1 MNHLCTPCV
10 TLEGSFV
17 HVMFAKDQKWNYK
30 TNYIAYENQTRLRL
44 HYILFSNNQLK

>member
-17 HVMFAKDQKWNYK
+17 HFMFVKDQKWNYK
-30 TNYIAYENQTRLRL
+30 TNYIVMKIRQDLAYIISYFQITN
-44 HYILFSNNQLK
+44 